1 MKRRLLWVVACVLL
15 VSACSSGRKQIT
27 QNIDY
32 FATTPKQETTYEF
45 TSYQMPELK
54 PSVFAPE
61 SEQQETVAPS
71 EAEDFTAQSV
81 SSTYGLYGD
90 VVVKVATHKFKLGS
104 SATRHEMSLFQQAL
118 EKSYMSTLQEY
129 NPAGFTYSMS
139 SIGSVNPLSEIEV
152 TCKMSE
158 IAANQQGQPA
168 CKMFFSGISKEFIS
182 LMREGR

>member
-1 MKRRLLWVVACVLL
+1 
-15 VSACSSGRKQIT
+15 
-27 QNIDY
+27 
-32 FATTPKQETTYEF
+32 
-45 TSYQMPELK
+45 
-54 PSVFAPE
+54 
-61 SEQQETVAPS
+61 
-71 EAEDFTAQSV
+71 
-81 SSTYGLYGD
+81 
-90 VVVKVATHKFKLGS
+90 
-104 SATRHEMSLFQQAL
+104 
-118 EKSYMSTLQEY
+118 MSTLQEY